1 MLYAILQCSKPYIWI
16 YVGKVD
22 LNLKYVNY
30 VDYYACL
37 QCSPYH
43 TFICVLLTFSGMH
56 SDIYSMFIIIHKL

>member
-1 MLYAILQCSKPYIWI
+1 MDIRI
-16 YVGKVD
+16 GKVD

-37 QCSPYH
+37 QCSPYD